1 MSLIHAEYLKIS
13 RRKLFPITLLV
24 VALLMAMIGFIS
36 TVFGQFA
43 PAEFGEIFII
53 DKPEAYAFGAQQAAS
68 FTWLPLVFTVAIFG
82 SEFTTTVWATS
93 LTRESSRLAQVG
105 ARLLIFTVA
114 GWLAFIV
121 GTAVFAAITWA
132 AGAGTGAPPLSDW
145 LGFLWRL
152 GAVSFAWTALGL
164 GAVAVMRSMVV
175 ALVATIGWSFV
186 DSVVATFVDSYESIS
201 LTAAST
207 GLFQGDLLGGPLA
220 SFVPG
225 ADLSTGHA
233 AAIMAGWAL
242 FGFLLTWWGLQ
253 RRDA

>member
-13 RRKLFPITLLV
+13 RRKLFPATLV
-24 VALLMAMIGFIS
+24 AVALLMALVAFFA
-36 TVFGQFA
+36 TVFGQIA
-43 PAEFGEIFII
+43 PPEFGGIFSI

-68 FTWLPLVFTVAIFG
+68 FTWLPLVLTIAIFG
-82 SEFTTTVWATS
+82 GEFTTTVWATS
-93 LTRESSRLAQVG
+93 LTRESNRLAQIG
-105 ARLLIFTVA
+105 ARLAIFTVA
-114 GWLAFIV
+114 GWLAFVV

-132 AGAGTGAPPLSDW
+132 GGAGTGAPPLSEW
-145 LGFLWRL
+145 LGYLWRL

-186 DSVVATFVDSYESIS
+186 DNIVATFFSSYESFS

-207 GLFQGDLLGGPLA
+207 GLFQSDWLGGPLA
-220 SFVPG
+220 SFLPG
-225 ADLSTGHA
+225 AGLSTGHA
-233 AAIMAGWAL
+233 VAIIAGWAL